1 MSKEKLCPLL
11 KKNCVE
17 GQCNFF
23 NPVLSRCDISLLV
36 YNLYRLSEIER
47 ERLKNQSDSSRNI
60 PSFPHPKSSISGP
73 MGNFS

>member
-11 KKNCVE
+11 KKNCIE

-23 NPVLSRCDISLLV
+23 NSAVYRCDISLLA

-47 ERLKNQSDSSRNI
+47 ERLKDKSDSSRKI
-60 PSFPHPKSSISGP
+60 PSFPHPESSISGP
-73 MGNFS
+73 IGNFR